1 MWTEI
6 TRAKYRRDELPYAS
20 ATRDAEWAHIAPLL
34 PARRRLGR
42 PREWELREIVDALL
56 YILWTGCPW
65 RGLPREFPPRSTVQ
79 GYFYRWRD
87 EGIWARV
94 NAALVASGRR
104 RLGRASAPSLAII
117 DSQSV
122 PTGESGGPRGFDAGK
137 RIKGRKRHI
146 ITDTQGFV
154 LALQVHA
161 ADIQDP
167 HGAVPLLHELRRR
180 ELSCRALGVTS
191 YTDRMPAAIRA
202 GARGY
207 LSKDV
212 DPVALVAA
220 VRSVAAGHLLLEPAA
235 VEALMATPAD
245 GSTLTARE
253 RDVLLL
259 LAEGRSNREIARAL
273 AVAEKT
279 VKTHV
284 SSILLKLGLADRTQ
298 AAVYAVRSGLTDH

>member
-1 MWTEI
+1 M
-6 TRAKYRRDELPYAS
+6 
-20 ATRDAEWAHIAPLL
+20 
-34 PARRRLGR
+34 ARGEVRVRVL
-42 PREWELREIVDALL
+42 IVDDHPAVR
-56 YILWTGCPW
+56 
-65 RGLPREFPPRSTVQ
+65 RGLRTFLELADGLEVVGEAANGP
-79 GYFYRWRD
+79 
-87 EGIWARV
+87 
-94 NAALVASGRR
+94 AALDLIAATEPDV
-104 RLGRASAPSLAII
+104 
-117 DSQSV
+117 
-122 PTGESGGPRGFDAGK
+122 
-137 RIKGRKRHI
+137 
-146 ITDTQGFV
+146 V
-154 LALQVHA
+154 LLDMALPGMDGVE
-161 ADIQDP
+161 
-167 HGAVPLLHELRRR
+167 VLHELQRR
-180 ELSCRALGVTS
+180 ELSCRALVVTS

-235 VEALMATPAD
+235 VAALIATPTE

>member
-1 MWTEI
+1 MGQG
-6 TRAKYRRDELPYAS
+6 
-20 ATRDAEWAHIAPLL
+20 DAPIRVL
-34 PARRRLGR
+34 
-42 PREWELREIVDALL
+42 IVDDHPAVR
-56 YILWTGCPW
+56 
-65 RGLPREFPPRSTVQ
+65 RGLRTFLE
-79 GYFYRWRD
+79 
-87 EGIWARV
+87 
-94 NAALVASGRR
+94 
-104 RLGRASAPSLAII
+104 LA
-117 DSQSV
+117 DGLEV
-122 PTGESGGPRGFDAGK
+122 VGE
-137 RIKGRKRHI
+137 
-146 ITDTQGFV
+146 
-154 LALQVHA
+154 A
-161 ADIQDP
+161 ADGPSALDLIAATGPEVVLLDMALP
-167 HGAVPLLHELRRR
+167 GMDGVEVLHELRRR
-180 ELSCRALGVTS
+180 ELPCRALVVTS

-220 VRSVAAGHLLLEPAA
+220 VRSVAAGHLLLEPGAA
-235 VEALMATPAD
+235 AALLAPPE

>member
-1 MWTEI
+1 VGQG
-6 TRAKYRRDELPYAS
+6 
-20 ATRDAEWAHIAPLL
+20 DAPIRVL
-34 PARRRLGR
+34 
-42 PREWELREIVDALL
+42 IVDDHPAVR
-56 YILWTGCPW
+56 
-65 RGLPREFPPRSTVQ
+65 RGLRTFLE
-79 GYFYRWRD
+79 
-87 EGIWARV
+87 
-94 NAALVASGRR
+94 
-104 RLGRASAPSLAII
+104 LA
-117 DSQSV
+117 DGLEV
-122 PTGESGGPRGFDAGK
+122 VGE
-137 RIKGRKRHI
+137 
-146 ITDTQGFV
+146 
-154 LALQVHA
+154 A
-161 ADIQDP
+161 ADGPSALDLIAATGPEVVLLDMALP
-167 HGAVPLLHELRRR
+167 GMDGVEVLHELRRR
-180 ELSCRALGVTS
+180 ELPCRALVVTS

-220 VRSVAAGHLLLEPAA
+220 VRSVAAGHLLLEPGAA
-235 VEALMATPAD
+235 AALLAPPE